1 MLHNNKKLLIME
13 QVQIISV
20 NPEEL
25 KNAIIQEVKNEFD
38 ALKLHLQPQQQT
50 KYLTRLEVCE
60 LLNVSLVTLHTW
72 NKNGKLKAV
81 GIGGRVLYRQE
92 DIDYAII
99 KL

>member
-1 MLHNNKKLLIME
+1 ME

-38 ALKLHLQPQQQT
+38 ELKLHLQPQQQT

-60 LLNVSLVTLHTW
+60 LLNVSLVTLNTW
-72 NKNGKLKAV
+72 NKNGKLKAF
-81 GIGGRVLYRQE
+81 GIGGRVLYRPE
-92 DIDYAII
+92 DIEKAII

>member
-1 MLHNNKKLLIME
+1 ME

-20 NPEEL
+20 NPEEM
-25 KNAIIQEVKNEFD
+25 KNHIIQEVKNELD
-38 ALKLHLQPQQQT
+38 ALKSELDELTFLFQLLRPT
-50 KYLTRLEVCE
+50 TYLSRLEVSKM
-60 LLNVSLVTLHTW
+60 LKVSLVTLNTW
-72 NKNGKLKAV
+72 NKNGTLKAV

>member
-1 MLHNNKKLLIME
+1 ME

-72 NKNGKLKAV
+72 NKNGKLKAF
-81 GIGGRVLYRQE
+81 GIGGRVLYRYE
-92 DIDYAII
+92 DIENSII

>member
-1 MLHNNKKLLIME
+1 MKIVQLISITPEDLNQPIFDYIDKK
-13 QVQIISV
+13 
-20 NPEEL
+20 
-25 KNAIIQEVKNEFD
+25 FD
-38 ALKLHLQPQQQT
+38 ELKLHLQPQQKT

-81 GIGGRVLYRQE
+81 GIGGRVLYLQE
-92 DIDYAII
+92 DIDNAIV

>member
-1 MLHNNKKLLIME
+1 MD

-25 KNAIIQEVKNEFD
+25 KNSIIQEVKNELD
-38 ALKLHLQPQQQT
+38 ALKLHLQPQKQT

-60 LLNVSLVTLHTW
+60 LLNVTLVTLHTW
-72 NKNGKLKAV
+72 NKNGKLKAF

-92 DIDYAII
+92 DIENAII

>member
-1 MLHNNKKLLIME
+1 ME

-25 KNAIIQEVKNEFD
+25 KNAIIQEVKNELD

-60 LLNVSLVTLHTW
+60 LLKVSLVTLNTW

-81 GIGGRVLYRQE
+81 GIGGRVLYRYE
-92 DIDYAII
+92 DIENAII

>member
-1 MLHNNKKLLIME
+1 ME

-25 KNAIIQEVKNEFD
+25 KNAIIQEVKNELN
-38 ALKLHLQPQQQT
+38 ALKVYLQPQQQT

-60 LLNVSLVTLHTW
+60 LLNVSLVTLNTW
-72 NKNGKLKAV
+72 NKNGKLKAF

-92 DIDYAII
+92 DIENAII

>member
-1 MLHNNKKLLIME
+1 MLHNNKNLLIME

-72 NKNGKLKAV
+72 NKNGKLKAF
-81 GIGGRVLYRQE
+81 GIGGRVLYRPE
-92 DIDYAII
+92 DIENAII

>member
-1 MLHNNKKLLIME
+1 ME

-38 ALKLHLQPQQQT
+38 ELKLHLQPQQQT

>member
-1 MLHNNKKLLIME
+1 ME

-38 ALKLHLQPQQQT
+38 ELKLHLQPQQQT

-72 NKNGKLKAV
+72 NKNGKLKAF
-81 GIGGRVLYRQE
+81 GIGGRVLYRYE
-92 DIDYAII
+92 DIENAII

>member
-1 MLHNNKKLLIME
+1 ME

-20 NPEEL
+20 NPEDL
-25 KNAIIQEVKNEFD
+25 KNAIIQEVKNELN
-38 ALKLHLQPQQQT
+38 ALKVYLQPQQQT

-60 LLNVSLVTLHTW
+60 LLNVSLVTLNTW
-72 NKNGKLKAV
+72 NKNGKLKAF

-92 DIDYAII
+92 DIENAII

>member
-1 MLHNNKKLLIME
+1 ME

-38 ALKLHLQPQQQT
+38 ELKLHLQPQQQT

-60 LLNVSLVTLHTW
+60 LLNVSLVTLNTW
-72 NKNGKLKAV
+72 NKNGKLKAF
-81 GIGGRVLYRQE
+81 GIGGRVLYRPE
-92 DIDYAII
+92 DIENAII

>member
-25 KNAIIQEVKNEFD
+25 KNAIIQEVKNELN

-60 LLNVSLVTLHTW
+60 LINVSLVTLHTW
-72 NKNGKLKAV
+72 NKNGKLKAF

-92 DIDYAII
+92 DIENAII